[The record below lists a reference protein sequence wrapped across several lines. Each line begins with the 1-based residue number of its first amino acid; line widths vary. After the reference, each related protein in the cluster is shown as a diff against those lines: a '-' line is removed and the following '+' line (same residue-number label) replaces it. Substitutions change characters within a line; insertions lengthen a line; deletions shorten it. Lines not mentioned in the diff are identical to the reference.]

1 QLENLRNLLN
11 NQGQDHAKDCL
22 WLYYDIKTRISM
34 KRLSSHANDTES
46 KEWIKKKY
54 CIDEV
59 SEIEKIALP
68 VWSDNLLSNV
78 LSDNKKKKEL
88 NKFIDQPYFEYHF
101 NEWFLKFIYFFVAG
115 EIGRT

>member
-1 QLENLRNLLN
+1 MPFDIVKEVPVSEDSKKDKERVKNQLENLRNLLN

-59 SEIEKIALP
+59 SEIEK
-68 VWSDNLLSNV
+68 
-78 LSDNKKKKEL
+78 
-88 NKFIDQPYFEYHF
+88 
-101 NEWFLKFIYFFVAG
+101 
-115 EIGRT
+115 